1 VTGAEGQPRS
11 ARPSRTEVEDGA
23 GGAPPGAGASELWVP
38 VTFRGERVFARSR
51 ADGVLWLGP
60 GGMVEFRYQPA
71 GKSYK
76 SRPESFE
83 RIEGEKA
90 VALGDPTGAAKGP
103 KAADGPG
110 AKAASARPAA
120 GKAGSHG
127 RVAGRGAIVDLVGRR
142 GADKAVQLWTDGACS
157 GNPGP
162 AGLGVR
168 YEYGGEVRE
177 LSEYLGEATNNV
189 AELTAILRGL
199 EMVEDFATPVDVMTD
214 SEYCLGLLGLG
225 WKAKA
230 NQALVE
236 SLRARYQRFSDVLL
250 VKVKG
255 HAGVEGNERADEL
268 ARSAIVNR
276 KTTRT

>member
-1 VTGAEGQPRS
+1 MTEEG
-11 ARPSRTEVEDGA
+11 
-23 GGAPPGAGASELWVP
+23 GAGAERPVESSEYWVP

-76 SRPESFE
+76 SRPESFV
-83 RIEGEKA
+83 RIEGERA
-90 VALGDPTGAAKGP
+90 VAAPASKTSPRPDAKGARAGTAAKT
-103 KAADGPG
+103 
-110 AKAASARPAA
+110 
-120 GKAGSHG
+120 GSHG
-127 RVAGRGAIVDLVGRR
+127 RVAGRGSIVDLNGRR
-142 GADKAVQLWTDGACS
+142 GAENAVQLWTDGACS

-168 YEYGGEVRE
+168 YEYGTEVRE

-189 AELTAILRGL
+189 AELSAILRGL
-199 EMVEDFATPVDVMTD
+199 EMVEDTATPVDVMTD

-268 ARSAIVNR
+268 ARTAIVNR

>member
-1 VTGAEGQPRS
+1 MTDVPGQPR
-11 ARPSRTEVEDGA
+11 AEGA
-23 GGAPPGAGASELWVP
+23 GGAERPVEATSEYWVP

-60 GGMVEFRYQPA
+60 GGMVEFRYQAA

-90 VALGDPTGAAKGP
+90 VAAGP
-103 KAADGPG
+103 ASKT
-110 AKAASARPAA
+110 SARPSAKASGAA
-120 GKAGSHG
+120 TGAKAGSHG
-127 RVAGRGAIVDLVGRR
+127 RVAGRGAIVDLAGRR

-168 YEYGGEVRE
+168 YEYGTEVRE

-189 AELTAILRGL
+189 AELSAILRGL
-199 EMVEDFATPVDVMTD
+199 EMVEDPATPVDVMTD

-268 ARSAIVNR
+268 ARTAIVNR
-276 KTTRT
+276 KTSRT